1 MGMAHKR
8 MAGFELA
15 RLIVM
20 RPGRAAFKVGMP

>member
-8 MAGFELA
+8 MAGIVFA

-20 RPGRAAFKVGMP
+20 RPGQAAFKVGMP